1 MKRFSV
7 YFNKKSRLIKVP
19 QLVSRRDTRLNS
31 LHANELKQRLTELLQ
46 VQNDFFPCFDW
57 TFPPPVLQPASQ
69 PGSAADLLAESSVI
83 PERFSLYLHTPFCKT
98 LCKFCYYTVFPGKGI
113 REAERYVDYLVREM
127 QLYASYMQG
136 KECES
141 IYLGGGTPT
150 YLDDKLLVKL
160 LEKIRHHFNISAD
173 AEITIEA
180 APGTLPQSKVDLLKS
195 LGINR
200 LSYGIQTLDEQLLA
214 TMNRYYSVAESVREL
229 DYAQQQIG
237 NVNVDTM
244 YGFEDESDSALLNT
258 LKTFNQLGIPSLSIY
273 ALDKQRC
280 ESHAGEGPPI
290 DVNYERKI
298 RLFEQAKAYLDGE
311 GYQAVLQN
319 IFVKPGQASYKHQL
333 RRWDNLT
340 LLALG
345 IASQGYA
352 PRKPYQ
358 NAMTLKS
365 YYQLLDENKPPIV
378 TVDKL
383 SPEMEMARELTSK
396 LRFTEVP
403 IDSFNRKYGIDLE
416 QVYADLI
423 QALNELGYLEKQD
436 GSLRMTDAASYY
448 NNIIPMLFA
457 PDAFKQQLLALPEEY
472 LEYYPIPNILT
483 RVGETQSRQIHM
495 HVAGQDTLPARERRQ
510 SNDRRLFQDTSY
522 LVITGG
528 IDRRSSVGR
537 RVGDRQ
543 RYRSFVGDFLSS

>member
-1 MKRFSV
+1 
-7 YFNKKSRLIKVP
+7 
-19 QLVSRRDTRLNS
+19 
-31 LHANELKQRLTELLQ
+31 
-46 VQNDFFPCFDW
+46 
-57 TFPPPVLQPASQ
+57 
-69 PGSAADLLAESSVI
+69 
-83 PERFSLYLHTPFCKT
+83 
-98 LCKFCYYTVFPGKGI
+98 
-113 REAERYVDYLVREM
+113 
-127 QLYASYMQG
+127 
-136 KECES
+136 
-141 IYLGGGTPT
+141 
-150 YLDDKLLVKL
+150 
-160 LEKIRHHFNISAD
+160 
-173 AEITIEA
+173 
-180 APGTLPQSKVDLLKS
+180 VDLLKS

-214 TMNRYYSVAESVREL
+214 TMNRYYSVAEAIREL
-229 DYAQQQIG
+229 EYARQQIG

-280 ESHAGEGPPI
+280 ESHVGEGPSI
-290 DVNYERKI
+290 DEHYERKI
-298 RLFEQAKAYLDGE
+298 RLFEQAKTYLDRE

-319 IFVKPGQASYKHQL
+319 IFVKPDQASYRHQL

-378 TVDKL
+378 TVDEL

-403 IDSFNRKYGIDLE
+403 IDAFNHKYGIELE
-416 QVYADLI
+416 RVYADLI

-436 GSLRMTDAASYY
+436 GSLRMTGAASYY

-457 PDAFKQQLLALPEEY
+457 PDAFKRELLALPEEY
-472 LEYYPIPNILT
+472 LQHYPIPNILT
-483 RVGETQSRQIHM
+483 RIGETQSSSIDIR
-495 HVAGQDTLPARERRQ
+495 ATDQDQLPVRERRQ

-522 LVITGG
+522 LSITGG
-528 IDRRSSVGR
+528 IDRRHSVGR
-537 RVGDRQ
+537 RIGDRQ